1 MKFFSISRI
10 SFFVC
15 FFTAFLLV
23 ITYEKGG
30 LIYSKVET
38 KIVDATAPVVN
49 ASSRGLNYIVR
60 AIDNIESFFVTFSEN
75 KKLKGRNDYLEYYFY
90 LYQEIEAENKQL
102 KQTLN
107 FANQLPYNYVSAMVI
122 SRNNASANQ
131 QVIINAG
138 LEHGLKQGQMV
149 LANNQLIGRIIQVSR
164 YNSKVLLLTD
174 YRSGIPVISANSRI
188 KFIVA
193 GQDTKYLLGKYLN
206 EQTQLQAG
214 ELVITSGDNIEIA
227 PNIIVGSVL
236 KEENNFYVKPNIDFD
251 QLEFVQILQLNH
263 EK

>member
-1 MKFFSISRI
+1 M
-10 SFFVC
+10 
-15 FFTAFLLV
+15 
-23 ITYEKGG
+23 
-30 LIYSKVET
+30 
-38 KIVDATAPVVN
+38 
-49 ASSRGLNYIVR
+49 
-60 AIDNIESFFVTFSEN
+60 
-75 KKLKGRNDYLEYYFY
+75 Y